1 MLPAMTRAAR
11 KAASVAAA
19 PADRSSRGR
28 ALVAAL
34 ALFDIQGVAAT
45 TLEQVRD
52 AADISVGSLYHHFG
66 SREGLIA
73 ALYEDLLARYRAELG
88 AALHACTDARALLDG
103 FVAGHIG
110 WAVAHPAAAR
120 FLARQRRDPAL
131 QAAEARLRTG
141 TADFLR
147 PLLARLKPAIAAGT
161 IRALP
166 PELLLSLVVG
176 PVQAWLQQ
184 WFDGQTSQKPDAAA
198 RKLADLIWT
207 ALAVPSSHPRDPR
220 T

>member
-1 MLPAMTRAAR
+1 MIAAMARTAR
-11 KAASVAAA
+11 KVAPVPAATV
-19 PADRSSRGR
+19 DRTSRQR
-28 ALVAAL
+28 ALIAAL
-34 ALFDIQGVAAT
+34 ALFYAQGVAAT

-73 ALYEDLLARYRAELG
+73 ALYEDLLERYRAVLAPALAQCDG
-88 AALHACTDARALLDG
+88 ARELLDA
-103 FVAGHIG
+103 FVATHIG

-120 FLARQRRDPAL
+120 FLARHRHDPAL
-131 QAAEARLRTG
+131 QPAEAKLQAG
-141 TADFLR
+141 TADFLH
-147 PLLARLKPAIAAGT
+147 PLLMRLKPAVAAGT

-184 WFDGQTSQKPDAAA
+184 WFDGRVSQKPDAAA
-198 RKLADLIWT
+198 RKLADLIWA
-207 ALAVPSSHPRDPR
+207 ALAVPATYPRRPR